1 MTVEKRTKRKEKAQN
16 PVTTGWFLVMK
27 EELEM
32 ITESRWAALGGT
44 MIYLLIKIILMTIK

>member
-1 MTVEKRTKRKEKAQN
+1 MTVEKTTKRKEEAQN
-16 PVTTGWFLVMK
+16 PVTTGWFPVMRV
-27 EELEM
+27 EL

>member
-1 MTVEKRTKRKEKAQN
+1 MTVEKTTKRKEEAQN

-27 EELEM
+27 EEREM

-44 MIYLLIKIILMTIK
+44 MIYLLIKIIPMTIK